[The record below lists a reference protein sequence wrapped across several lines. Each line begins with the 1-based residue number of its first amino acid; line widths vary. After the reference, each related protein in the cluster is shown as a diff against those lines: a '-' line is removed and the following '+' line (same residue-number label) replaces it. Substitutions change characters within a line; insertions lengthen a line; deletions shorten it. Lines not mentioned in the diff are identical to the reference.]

1 MKKIRV
7 LYIIGQLAIGGCE
20 KQLLEFC
27 RRLDKERFSP
37 SVIWYSFAQ
46 EHREASFS
54 MEQDFRE
61 AGVETFFIDKF
72 SMPALSFFRD
82 LCKVIKQTAP
92 DIVHTWLY
100 SGNFWGRCAA
110 LACGVSSIVASY
122 RDELREKK
130 FIIRSY
136 IPEKFLS
143 MKSTLLANSS
153 AVASSITRNFGIPSR
168 KIHIIH
174 NAISSSTCDSNEAK
188 ILIRSRLKIPPDHYI
203 IIMVANQSPIK
214 NSPMFLRV
222 AQQVC
227 AQNPH
232 VVFVSLGRTD
242 MSSELSSLA
251 EKLGVSNNVIFA
263 GQQRDVR
270 QWLAAADIF
279 CFTSYSEGFPNALLE
294 AMAQG
299 LPAVVSNFNA
309 ADEVI
314 RNNKTGIIVPVDDD
328 KAMAEQII
336 NLLDNHELRLRLG
349 AEARSFVENNFTWD
363 ILMEKMS
370 CLYSDLIGGK
380 LK

>member
-1 MKKIRV
+1 M
-7 LYIIGQLAIGGCE
+7 
-20 KQLLEFC
+20 
-27 RRLDKERFSP
+27 
-37 SVIWYSFAQ
+37 
-46 EHREASFS
+46 
-54 MEQDFRE
+54 
-61 AGVETFFIDKF
+61 
-72 SMPALSFFRD
+72 
-82 LCKVIKQTAP
+82 
-92 DIVHTWLY
+92 
-100 SGNFWGRCAA
+100 
-110 LACGVSSIVASY
+110 
-122 RDELREKK
+122 
-130 FIIRSY
+130 RSY

-143 MKSTLLANSS
+143 MKSTLLANSA
-153 AVASSITRNFGIPSR
+153 AVASSITRNFGISSR
-168 KIHIIH
+168 KIHVIH

-188 ILIRSRLKIPPDHYI
+188 ILIRNRLKIPPDHYI

-214 NSPMFLRV
+214 NYPMFLRV

-242 MSSELSSLA
+242 MSSELSSLT

-263 GQQRDVR
+263 GQQRDTR

-309 ADEVI
+309 AGEVI

-336 NLLDNHELRLRLG
+336 NLLYDHELRLRLG
-349 AEARSFVENNFTWD
+349 AEAKSFVENNFTWE
-363 ILMEKMS
+363 ILMEKMNL
-370 CLYSDLIGGK
+370 LYNDLIWGK

>member
-1 MKKIRV
+1 MKIKV
-7 LYIIGQLAIGGCE
+7 LHVIPHLGIGGCE
-20 KQLLEFC
+20 LHLLEFC

-37 SVIWYSFAQ
+37 SIIWYSFAR

-54 MEQDFRE
+54 MEQDFIE
-61 AGVETFFIDKF
+61 AGVETLFIDKF
-72 SMPALSFFRD
+72 SMHALSFFRD
-82 LCKVIKQTAP
+82 LCKAIKQTAP

-110 LACGVSSIVASY
+110 LACGVSNIVASY

-174 NAISSSTCDSNEAK
+174 NATNSSTCDSTEAK
-188 ILIRSRLKIPPDHYI
+188 ILIRNRLKIPLDHYI

-214 NSPMFLRV
+214 NYPMFLRV

-227 AQNPH
+227 ARNPQA
-232 VVFVSLGRTD
+232 VFVGIGRTD

-251 EKLGVSNNVIFA
+251 EKLGVSNKVIFA
-263 GQQRDVR
+263 GPQSDVS

-309 ADEVI
+309 AGEVI
-314 RNNKTGIIVPVDDD
+314 RNNETGIIVPADDD

-336 NLLDNHELRLRLG
+336 KLLDNHGLRLRLG
-349 AEARSFVENNFTWD
+349 AAGKTYVEKYFTWD

-370 CLYSDLIGGK
+370 LFYSELFWGK